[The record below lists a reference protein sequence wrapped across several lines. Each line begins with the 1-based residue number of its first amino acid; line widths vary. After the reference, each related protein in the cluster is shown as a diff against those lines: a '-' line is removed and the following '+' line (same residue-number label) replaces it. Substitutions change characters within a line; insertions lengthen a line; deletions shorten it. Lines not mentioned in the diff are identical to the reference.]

1 MRSTPQTPPH
11 RRDRLGEGG
20 LLCRVPGCRAD
31 RSVLG
36 PDQRGRHQGHDGVE
50 PKHTRRRA
58 GHAPV
63 TRLPGCCDA
72 SIGSGLCNGRLEPPA
87 LDEPGEEL
95 HRVAIQRRRQQRLW
109 RKCASWIADEDPPN
123 RHRWPAR
130 VIPDGG
136 GGAAVD
142 MTCCVAI
149 PRGHGDHLP
158 GRCGG
163 GDERRE
169 RGIQAPAREH
179 TRACAHGIEPFA
191 RRLGAIAHHHQLSG
205 QQPAPYQLRHLACP
219 IQQRWRPTTVDW
231 VVPFRG
237 G

>member
-36 PDQRGRHQGHDGVE
+36 PDQRGRHQGYDGVE

-72 SIGSGLCNGRLEPPA
+72 SIGSGLCNGRLERPA

-109 RKCASWIADEDPPN
+109 RKRASWIADEDPPN

-142 MTCCVAI
+142 MTCCVGPYHGATVTI
-149 PRGHGDHLP
+149 FQGVVGAATRGASAASRRPRVSTHAL
-158 GRCGG
+158 
-163 GDERRE
+163 
-169 RGIQAPAREH
+169 ARTASSH
-179 TRACAHGIEPFA
+179 SRAA
-191 RRLGAIAHHHQLSG
+191 
-205 QQPAPYQLRHLACP
+205 
-219 IQQRWRPTTVDW
+219 
-231 VVPFRG
+231 
-237 G
+237 